1 LNSGGLRNA
10 MLAPAA
16 VRGHDVVI
24 SNRGTGWTRYVE
36 EPPWKLRSALRTAG
50 INKWWRNDP
59 RLAECRVRTRAVGGD
74 RSHIRLDLH
83 RKTDSEAVVMRRL
96 EGKGVLVTGGSR
108 GIGAAIARR
117 LAHEGARMIVNFHTS
132 KSEAEQVVADIAVH
146 EGWAEIA
153 QADIANMHEVQA
165 LVSNAAARLTA
176 AGGRLDVLV
185 SNAGI
190 AEPAKLEEIDE
201 PLFDRQ
207 FATNVKSVL
216 FGAKTAARI
225 FGDQG
230 GAIINISSVNGR
242 MPAPGAAIYSG
253 TKAAVEAITV
263 ALARELGPLGVRVNA
278 VAPGTTATDMT
289 RRVLTAE
296 LEAMAVSRTALRR
309 IGAPDD
315 IAKVVAFLASDD
327 AAWITGEIITA
338 SGGLR

>member
-1 LNSGGLRNA
+1 
-10 MLAPAA
+10 
-16 VRGHDVVI
+16 
-24 SNRGTGWTRYVE
+24 
-36 EPPWKLRSALRTAG
+36 
-50 INKWWRNDP
+50 
-59 RLAECRVRTRAVGGD
+59 
-74 RSHIRLDLH
+74 
-83 RKTDSEAVVMRRL
+83 MRRL

-117 LAHEGARMIVNFHTS
+117 LAYEGARVIVNFHTS
-132 KSEAEQVVADIAVH
+132 KPDAERVVTDIAAYG
-146 EGWAEIA
+146 GWAEA
-153 QADIANMHEVQA
+153 AKADVADMQQVQA

-201 PLFDRQ
+201 PQFDRQ
-207 FATNVKSVL
+207 FTTNVKSVL

-230 GAIINISSVNGR
+230 GAIINVSSVNGR

-263 ALARELGPLGVRVNA
+263 ALARELGPRGVRVNA

-327 AAWITGEIITA
+327 AAWITGEVITA